1 MATFEQAVEEL
12 YAEAWEANLVY
23 SGWADTLKK
32 KEVDAASSDLP
43 LERIEAALQDSLQRS
58 SGASK
63 ALGRVLALRGDVG
76 TREFMQGR
84 RPEPRQTWARL
95 MEWAIAKGFET
106 QEEFEATLAEHEQHR
121 VAAANLGKNYEEYQD
136 QIPSVR
142 SLVEQ

>member
-12 YAEAWEANLVY
+12 YAEAWEASLVY

-32 KEVDAASSDLP
+32 KEADAASSDLS
-43 LERIEAALQDSLQRS
+43 LERIEDGLEASLQRS

-84 RPEPRQTWARL
+84 RAEPKQTWVRL

-136 QIPSVR
+136 QHTRASD
-142 SLVEQ
+142 LV